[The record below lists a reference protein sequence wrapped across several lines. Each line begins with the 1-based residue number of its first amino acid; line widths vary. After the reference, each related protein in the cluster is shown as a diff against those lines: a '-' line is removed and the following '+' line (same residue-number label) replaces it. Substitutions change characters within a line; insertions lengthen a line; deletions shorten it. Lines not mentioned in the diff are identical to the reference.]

1 MNVRAKKSQ
10 KDSHVLNERIRHSE
24 VRITSSGDGLDGV
37 HTLTEALKLA
47 KKDGLDL
54 IEINPKAQPPVCRIM
69 DYTKF
74 KYEQRKREKANKD
87 NSKNKPLKEVKFGPN
102 TGDHDFEFKLKHTI
116 NFLEKGHK
124 VKAYVQFRGRE
135 LAFKDKG
142 ELVLL
147 RLAEKIGE
155 IGKVDTL
162 PMMNNKK
169 MIMTISPKAKK

>member
-1 MNVRAKKSQ
+1 
-10 KDSHVLNERIRHSE
+10 
-24 VRITSSGDGLDGV
+24 
-37 HTLTEALKLA
+37 
-47 KKDGLDL
+47 
-54 IEINPKAQPPVCRIM
+54 
-69 DYTKF
+69 
-74 KYEQRKREKANKD
+74 
-87 NSKNKPLKEVKFGPN
+87 
-102 TGDHDFEFKLKHTI
+102 
-116 NFLEKGHK
+116 LEKGHK